1 MSCEHEAQ
9 VQAYHD
15 GELSPQARASVE
27 AHLRDCA
34 DCQSLL
40 DELRAVSRL
49 LKEAPL
55 PEMREAAVGRFYGAW
70 HRAAANG
77 DRAVRRI
84 TGWLTAAAAAVL
96 IVGLVRT
103 PGQSTAVA
111 DARVDAWE
119 LEAAAVAPTPDPS
132 REDAGSGSVQLVQV
146 AQWMAQDL
154 SHGR

>member
-15 GELSPQARASVE
+15 DELSPQARVDVE

-40 DELRAVSRL
+40 EELRTVSRL
-49 LKEAPL
+49 LSEAPL

-70 HRAAANG
+70 HRAAAG
-77 DRAVRRI
+77 SDRAVRRI

-96 IVGLVRT
+96 IVGLART

-111 DARVDAWE
+111 DARVD
-119 LEAAAVAPTPDPS
+119 P
-132 REDAGSGSVQLVQV
+132 
-146 AQWMAQDL
+146 
-154 SHGR
+154 